1 VVDHKNL
8 SDEKTLGPD
17 GVTYYQKPKLLFK
30 QYVGASITS
39 PIIVG
44 NKIVACTY
52 EGIFLFEYDK
62 NLKFKLLAQKKGIS
76 FEASPICWNNRIYV
90 VSNTT
95 GLMYCFGEK

>member
-1 VVDHKNL
+1 VVDTKNL
-8 SDEKTLGPD
+8 SAEKATGPD
-17 GVTYYQKPKLLFK
+17 GVTQYPKPKLLFK
-30 QYVGASITS
+30 QYVGAAISS

-52 EGIFLFEYDK
+52 EGIYLFEFDK
-62 NLKFKLLAQKKGIS
+62 DMKFKLLAQKKGIS